1 MTVVAKPWPSQV
13 VMVSSPPGAAAPGCE
28 DGEAEEAGE
37 EEAVR
42 GPCGGRMLAC
52 CVFGGNAELTWAG
65 GPQRALR
72 VLIF

>member
-1 MTVVAKPWPSQV
+1 MVAKPCPSQV

-42 GPCGGRMLAC
+42 GPCGGKKCQLAC
-52 CVFGGNAELTWAG
+52 LFGESE
-65 GPQRALR
+65 
-72 VLIF
+72 I

>member
-1 MTVVAKPWPSQV
+1 MVAKPCPSHV

-42 GPCGGRMLAC
+42 GPYGGKIVSLL
-52 CVFGGNAELTWAG
+52 VSSGKSE
-65 GPQRALR
+65 
-72 VLIF
+72 I